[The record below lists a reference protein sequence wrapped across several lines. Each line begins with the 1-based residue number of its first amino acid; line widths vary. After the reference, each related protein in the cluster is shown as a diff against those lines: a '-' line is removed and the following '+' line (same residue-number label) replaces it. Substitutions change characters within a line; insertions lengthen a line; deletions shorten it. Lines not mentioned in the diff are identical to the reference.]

1 VLADRVPGAAL
12 VAVEANPAAADDA
25 VHNLADLGAR
35 VRVGEVVAMGA
46 DPSAADIVVADP
58 PRRGLGPSAAA
69 VVASWGPE
77 IVVLVS
83 CDPASLAR
91 DTRLLAGTGYVL
103 DRVEVVD
110 AFPSTVHVET
120 VSRFRVAR

>member
-1 VLADRVPGAAL
+1 
-12 VAVEANPAAADDA
+12 
-25 VHNLADLGAR
+25 
-35 VRVGEVVAMGA
+35 
-46 DPSAADIVVADP
+46 VVADP
-58 PRRGLGPSAAA
+58 PRAGLGPSAAA
-69 VVASWGPE
+69 VVGAWGAG
-77 IVVLVS
+77 VLVLVS

-91 DTRLLAGTGYVL
+91 DVRLLADAGYVL